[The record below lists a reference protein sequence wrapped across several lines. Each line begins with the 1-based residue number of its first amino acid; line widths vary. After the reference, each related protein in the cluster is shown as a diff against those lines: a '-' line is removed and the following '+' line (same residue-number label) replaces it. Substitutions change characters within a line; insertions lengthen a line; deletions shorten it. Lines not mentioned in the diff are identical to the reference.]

1 MEDLTLYAVPA
12 FIALMLIELGLSL
25 FSGGVRGY
33 EKRDTF
39 ASLAMGIGNR
49 LVYMAVGG
57 AILALQ
63 LRLYQY
69 RVFDLGTSWRAWVLC
84 FFAEDFTYYCFHRGS
99 HEVRLLWAAHVNH
112 HSSERYNL
120 STALRQS
127 WTTPFTTALFYWPL
141 PLLGFHPVMILTCTA
156 VSLLYQ
162 FWIHTELIDRMGR
175 FERLFNT
182 PSHHRVHHGSNVEYL
197 DRNHGGILILWDR
210 LFGTFEPERE
220 PVRYG
225 LTKNIRTFNP
235 WKIAFHEFEAIARD
249 VRRARSWREALGYV
263 FMPPGWSPDG
273 STLTSEQMRAL
284 AAHVPS
290 AQYSVLS
297 TESSAISDR

>member
-1 MEDLTLYAVPA
+1 MDPTLYAVPA
-12 FIALMLIELGLSL
+12 FIGLMLVELAVCSL
-25 FSGGVRGY
+25 GGNYRGY
-33 EKRDTF
+33 ERRDTF

-49 LVYMAVGG
+49 VIYAVIG
-57 AILALQ
+57 AALLAFQLALYEH
-63 LRLYQY
+63 RL
-69 RVFDLGTSWRAWVLC
+69 FDLGWSWWVWVIC
-84 FFAEDFTYYCFHRGS
+84 FFAEDFTYYWFHRCS
-99 HEVRLLWAAHVNH
+99 HEVRFLWAAHENH

-141 PLLGFHPVMILTCTA
+141 SLLGFHPLMVMTCTV

-162 FWIHTELIDRMGR
+162 FWIHTEVIDRIGW
-175 FERLFNT
+175 FERFFNT

-197 DRNHGGILILWDR
+197 DRNHAGILILWDR
-210 LFGTFEPERE
+210 LFGTFEPEGA

-225 LTKNIRTFNP
+225 LTKNIHSFNLLT
-235 WKIAFHEFEAIARD
+235 IAFHEWEAIARD
-249 VRRARSWREALGYV
+249 VRRAANWRIALGYI

-284 AAHVPS
+284 AAH
-290 AQYSVLS
+290 
-297 TESSAISDR
+297 